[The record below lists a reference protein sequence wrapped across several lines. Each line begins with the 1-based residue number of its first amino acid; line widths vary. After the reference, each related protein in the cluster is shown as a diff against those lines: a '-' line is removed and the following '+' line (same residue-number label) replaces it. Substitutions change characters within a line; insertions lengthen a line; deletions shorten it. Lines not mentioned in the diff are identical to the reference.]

1 MKFLRIFLLF
11 LMPLALIPM
20 LSTDSYSQDPER
32 EDMDKEKPE
41 FEPLVIVIN
50 YPYQIW
56 SNDPTKI
63 HVTLFKPDFTPAY
76 GAKVTVN
83 GKFVGKAD
91 KHGVCIFDYV
101 PGSGES
107 HNLEASLKEGKKTY
121 KVFKNFACN
130 ARTVSFKADRLY
142 IYTDRGVY
150 NPGQEILVRAIAWQ
164 LKGEYTPIPKAEIQ
178 LLLQDTNGKVFSGE
192 YVTTNDFGVAATRL
206 ALPENMPEGDYDL
219 VVLFDQARE
228 TASIRIK
235 RFVPPIISIKHDLKR
250 YFTNS
255 QDKFEAKV
263 ELGYF
268 AGGTIKSSKLVFSV
282 LTLANEEIF
291 SKSYSSK
298 KPEYSISL
306 AAATLNKIR
315 NKLTLEAG
323 FKIKLVATDSYG
335 QSDEILWDITY
346 TARPYTAVLE
356 IDKDSYLEGE
366 LVQILAKVVDID
378 HQPAANIPLL
388 LEIPEIE
395 FKKESKTD
403 DKGVAV
409 LEFKMP
415 DHSVTATVK
424 SPIMEPVLASRTIP
438 FQARKPMI
446 SKASEPPKGAGSKT
460 SITVEFDDDYIPVE
474 KVVHVDMTD
483 VSGAL
488 VISTTIPVKKKAG
501 GYVAEGKVTA
511 PTWGTMLVNLYCC
524 AIHKDQQ
531 DKDLSPEVVGFIT
544 EGQHITFYPDREL
557 EIAVK
562 NFKPSVAP
570 GEEVTF
576 TVKVKGGKGEKCLG
590 IAIVDDAVISLLDPF
605 IKDPIDHFYH
615 PQVKVIST
623 GGAGVLTWPVVDRN
637 WGSPWRD
644 IAYTNWGW
652 KAPGGFVSAY
662 YGDAAEEGAPPPEA
676 VQSATGAY
684 DYYGEPANGEEYEEE
699 IMLEKS
705 ADMAA
710 PASIPKAAYKTKGG
724 EDDFD
729 GGYDNGGDEAKPKKT
744 IIIRTHFPETA
755 LWEPFV
761 MTRKGE
767 AAISLKI
774 PDALTTQKV
783 SVLATDKEGF
793 IGFLRKD
800 ITVTQ
805 PLYVR
810 SAFPATMTMGDEITV
825 QAVVKNLSKKTV
837 TCTAKLESDNLEIIG
852 SSKVKLSITK
862 QDAGVA
868 EWTIRAAVCGK
879 NEFTVSCETAD
890 FVDSEQKSIFVVP
903 AGEPKKQ
910 LVKGDIKGAKDARWT
925 ATFTADASAT
935 YRIVNLNVSMPNV
948 FPAFQ
953 AWWAFDTRPWY
964 SPWATAATAIMN
976 TAMLEYAEKMGGDK
990 KFTAII
996 KKELS
1001 EATTQLTYQQFPS
1014 GAWGWYFLADATAP
1028 SSVPI
1033 VGGENLY
1040 YTVYVLRALAEI
1052 RKAGMP
1058 VDDGVMLRAVD
1069 YVMKSRNKQG
1079 LWSSQGAYFWQVF
1092 NEETDQ
1098 AFSAEA
1104 FEVLM
1109 LTATV
1114 LPDAKKYDADFQ
1126 TLKNKMASILRERS
1140 QEPMT
1145 VASAV
1150 QGLAYWKEYRNDKTV
1165 DKLLNESIGYLVTLK
1180 RKGYW
1185 EPHWYHAYG
1194 GMVELN
1200 ARILELLASYDPDKY
1215 DAFLREGVTWLLSTR
1230 EAWGAWHNE
1239 IGTANAIRAL
1249 LKTGAFADEKRSEIA
1264 LKVNG
1269 KQIARVDVDPDDPFL
1284 SAAKLRYFEIT
1295 PWVKDGKNDVEV
1307 TYDGKLTA
1315 SVLLELQEWGIEKPE
1330 AEEVVDIKRLV
1341 PAEAAVGEPV
1351 TVTLKINSEKSVP
1364 IMTIEDHIPAN
1375 AQVDRASLDALKKDQ
1390 HISDYMIEGNKLY
1403 LVLVQVKGKKTIQ
1416 YKLKAT
1422 RSGNGLHAGT
1432 RVLDAASGDL
1442 LAMLVSTPFTVR

>member
-1 MKFLRIFLLF
+1 
-11 LMPLALIPM
+11 M
-20 LSTDSYSQDPER
+20 LSTDSYSQNPVR
-32 EDMDKEKPE
+32 EDMEKDKPE
-41 FEPLVIVIN
+41 FEPLVLVIN

-63 HVTLFKPDFTPAY
+63 HLTLFKPDFKPAY

-83 GKFVGKAD
+83 GKLVGKAD
-91 KHGVCIFDYV
+91 KNGVCIFDYV

-107 HNLEASLKEGKKTY
+107 HDLEAILKEGKKTY

-130 ARTVSFKADRLY
+130 SRTVSFKADRLY

-150 NPGQEILVRAIAWQ
+150 NPGQDILIRAIAWQ

-178 LLLQDTNGKVFSGE
+178 LLLQDKNGKVFSGE
-192 YVTTNDFGVAATRL
+192 NITTNDYGVAATQL
-206 ALPENMPEGDYDL
+206 SLPENMPEGDYEL
-219 VVLFDQARE
+219 VVLYEQVRE
-228 TASIRIK
+228 SASIRIK
-235 RFVPPIISIKHDLKR
+235 RFVPPIINIKHDLKR

-255 QDKFEAKV
+255 QKTFEAKV
-263 ELGYF
+263 DLSYF
-268 AGGTIKSSKLVFSV
+268 SGGEIKSSNLVFSV
-282 LTLANEEIF
+282 LTLNNEEVF
-291 SKSYSSK
+291 SKSYSAK
-298 KPEYSISL
+298 KPEYAISFGE
-306 AAATLNKIR
+306 TILNKIR
-315 NKLTLEAG
+315 STLTLESS
-323 FKIKLVATDSYG
+323 FKIKLLATDSYG
-335 QSDEILWDITY
+335 QSDEIIWDITY
-346 TARPYTAVLE
+346 TARPYSAVLE

-366 LVQILAKVVDID
+366 MVQILAKIVDID
-378 HQPAANIPLL
+378 NQPAVNIPLV
-388 LEIPEIE
+388 LEISEIE
-395 FKKESKTD
+395 LKKEAKTD
-403 DKGVAV
+403 EKGVAV

-415 DHSVTATVK
+415 DHTVTAIVK

-438 FQARKPMI
+438 FQARKPMV
-446 SKASEPPKGAGSKT
+446 SKASEPPKGAGTKT
-460 SITVEFDDDYIPVE
+460 SITVEFDKDYVPVE

-488 VISTTIPVKKKAG
+488 VISTTIPVKEKKS

-524 AIHKDQQ
+524 AIYKDQ
-531 DKDLSPEVVGFIT
+531 KGKELGPEVVGFIT

-557 EIAVK
+557 EISVK

-570 GEEVTF
+570 GE
-576 TVKVKGGKGEKCLG
+576 KVSFRVQVRGGKGEKCLG
-590 IAIVDDAVISLLDPF
+590 IALVDDAVISLLDPF

-652 KAPGGFVSAY
+652 KAPGGFVGY
-662 YGDAAEEGAPPPEA
+662 YDRDAEYEGAPPEA
-676 VQSATGAY
+676 TQSAEGAY
-684 DYYGEPANGEEYEEE
+684 YDDYDAGGIPANGEDELLMEKAEEAYPVSE
-699 IMLEKS
+699 
-705 ADMAA
+705 
-710 PASIPKAAYKTKGG
+710 PKAALKKGKTAADKLDGG
-724 EDDFD
+724 EE
-729 GGYDNGGDEAKPKKT
+729 NGDEEVPKKT

-755 LWEPFV
+755 LWEPLV
-761 MTRKGE
+761 MTKKGE
-767 AAISLKI
+767 AEITLKI
-774 PDALTTQKV
+774 PDALTTQKF
-783 SVLATDKEGF
+783 SVVATDMEGF

-810 SAFPATMTMGDEITV
+810 SAFPATMTLDDEITV
-825 QAVVKNLSKKTV
+825 QAVVKNLGNKSIS
-837 TCTAKLESDNLEIIG
+837 CTAKLESDDLDIIG
-852 SSKVKLSITK
+852 SNKVKLSIAK
-862 QDAGVA
+862 NDAAIA
-868 EWTIRAAVCGK
+868 EWTIRARACGK
-879 NEFTVSCETAD
+879 NEFTVSCETDD
-890 FVDSEQKSIFVVP
+890 FMDSEQKSIFVVP

-910 LVKGDIKGAKDARWT
+910 LVRGSIKGAKDAIWE
-925 ATFTADASAT
+925 ASFTTDDAAT
-935 YRIVNLNVSMPNV
+935 YLIVNLNVSMPNV

-976 TAMLEYAEKMGGDK
+976 TAMLEYATKMGGDA
-990 KFTAII
+990 KFIAII

-1001 EATTQLTYQQFPS
+1001 EATSQLTSQQFPS

-1052 RKAGMP
+1052 KKSGMP

-1069 YVMKSRNKQG
+1069 YIMKSRNKHG
-1079 LWSSQGAYFWQVF
+1079 LWSSKGAYFWQVF

-1098 AFSAEA
+1098 AFSAET

-1109 LTATV
+1109 LTAMV
-1114 LPDAKKYDADFQ
+1114 LPGANKYDAEFQ
-1126 TLKNKMASILRERS
+1126 ELKNAMVSILKERS
-1140 QEPMT
+1140 QEPM
-1145 VASAV
+1145 AIAAAV
-1150 QGLAYWKEYRNDKTV
+1150 QGLSYWKQYKSDKTI
-1165 DKLLNESIGYLVTLK
+1165 DKLLNESIAYLVTLK
-1180 RKGYW
+1180 RTGYW

-1200 ARILELLASYDPDKY
+1200 ARILELLATYDPDKY

-1249 LKTGAFADEKRSEIA
+1249 LKTGAFAEEKKSQIA
-1264 LKVNG
+1264 LVVNG
-1269 KQIARVDVDPDDPFL
+1269 KEVAEIDVDPKDPFL

-1295 PWVKDGKNDVEV
+1295 PWVKDGKNDVAV
-1307 TYDGKLTA
+1307 TYNGNLTA
-1315 SVLLELQEWGIEKPE
+1315 SVLLEIQEWGTKVPE
-1330 AEEVVDIKRLV
+1330 AKEVVEIKRLV
-1341 PAEAAVGEPV
+1341 PREATVGEPV
-1351 TVTLKINSEKSVP
+1351 KVTIKLNSKEMVP

-1375 AQVDRASLDALKKDQ
+1375 GEVDRASLDALKKAQ
-1390 HISDYMIEGNKLY
+1390 AISDYMIEGNKLY
-1403 LVLVQVKGKKTIQ
+1403 MVLVQVKGTKTIE

-1422 RSGNGLHAGT
+1422 RTGNALHAGT
-1432 RVLDAASGDL
+1432 RIIDAANGDL
-1442 LAMLVSTPFTVR
+1442 LAMLVSTPFTVK

>member
-1 MKFLRIFLLF
+1 
-11 LMPLALIPM
+11 M
-20 LSTDSYSQDPER
+20 LSSDSYSQAPEG
-32 EDMDKEKPE
+32 EIMEKDKSE
-41 FEPLVIVIN
+41 FEPLVLVID

-63 HVTLFKPDFTPAY
+63 HLTLFKPDFKPAY

-91 KHGVCIFDYV
+91 KNGVCIFDYI

-107 HNLEASLKEGKKTY
+107 HDLEATLKEGKKTY

-130 ARTVSFKADRLY
+130 SRTVSFKADRLY

-150 NPGQEILVRAIAWQ
+150 NPGQEILIRAIVWQ
-164 LKGEYTPIPKAEIQ
+164 LKGEYSPIPGADIQ
-178 LLLQDTNGKVFSGE
+178 LLLQDKNGKVYSGE

-206 ALPENMPEGDYDL
+206 SLPDNMPEGDYDL
-219 VVLFDQARE
+219 VVLYDQARE
-228 TASIRIK
+228 TASIRVK
-235 RFVPPIISIKHDLKR
+235 RFVPPIINIKHDLKR

-255 QDKFEAKV
+255 QKTFKARV
-263 ELGYF
+263 NLSYF
-268 AGGTIKSSKLVFSV
+268 AGGEIKSSKLVFSV
-282 LTLANEEIF
+282 LTLANEEVF
-291 SKSYSSK
+291 SKPYSSK
-298 KPEYSISL
+298 KPEYTISL
-306 AAATLNKIR
+306 DEATLNKIR
-315 NKLTLEAG
+315 KKLTLEAG
-323 FKIKLVATDSYG
+323 CKIILVATDSYG

-346 TARPYTAVLE
+346 TARPYSAVLE

-366 LVQILAKVVDID
+366 VVQMLAKVVDID
-378 HQPAANIPLL
+378 HQPATNIPLI
-388 LEIPEIE
+388 LEIADIE
-395 FKKESKTD
+395 LKKEVKTD
-403 DKGVAV
+403 DKGIAV

-415 DHSVTATVK
+415 GYTVTAVVR

-438 FQARKPMI
+438 FQERKPMI
-446 SKASEPPKGAGSKT
+446 SKASEPPKGAGKKT
-460 SITVEFDDDYIPVE
+460 SITVEFDKDYIPVE

-488 VISTTIPVKKKAG
+488 VISTTIPVKKKKD

-524 AIHKDQQ
+524 AIHKDQK
-531 DKDLSPEVVGFIT
+531 DKELGPEVVGFIT

-557 EIAVK
+557 EISVK

-570 GEEVTF
+570 GEKVSF
-576 TVKVKGGKGEKCLG
+576 KVQVKGGKGEKCLG
-590 IAIVDDAVISLLDPF
+590 VAIVDDAVISLLDPF

-652 KAPGGFVSAY
+652 KSPGGFVGY
-662 YGDAAEEGAPPPEA
+662 YDRDIEYEGAPPEA

-684 DYYGEPANGEEYEEE
+684 SDDAGIPANGEDEELL
-699 IMLEKS
+699 MEKAEEAYPVS
-705 ADMAA
+705 E
-710 PASIPKAAYKTKGG
+710 PKAAYKTKSAAA
-724 EDDFD
+724 DKL
-729 GGYDNGGDEAKPKKT
+729 NGGSENGDEETPKKT

-755 LWEPFV
+755 LWEPFIV
-761 MTRKGE
+761 TKKGE
-767 AAISLKI
+767 AEITLKI
-774 PDALTTQKV
+774 PDALTTQKF
-783 SVLATDKEGF
+783 SCIATDKEGF
-793 IGFLRKD
+793 IGFFRKD
-800 ITVTQ
+800 IAVTQ

-810 SAFPATMTMGDEITV
+810 SAFPATMTLGDELTV
-825 QAVVKNLSKKTV
+825 QAVVKNLSKKSIK
-837 TCTAKLESDNLEIIG
+837 CTAELESDELDIIG
-852 SSKVKLSITK
+852 SSRITLSIPK
-862 QDAGVA
+862 QDAAVA
-868 EWTIRAAVCGK
+868 EWTVRASTCGK
-879 NEFTVSCETAD
+879 NEFTVSCETED

-903 AGEPKKQ
+903 AGEPTKQ
-910 LVKGDIKGAKDARWT
+910 LVKGSIKGKKDAHWT
-925 ATFTADASAT
+925 ATFTADASAS
-935 YRIVNLNVSMPNV
+935 YRAVNLNVSMPNV

-976 TAMLEYAEKMGGDK
+976 TAMLEYATKMGGEE
-990 KFTAII
+990 KFITII

-1028 SSVPI
+1028 GSVPI

-1052 RKAGMP
+1052 KKSGMP
-1058 VDDGVMLRAVD
+1058 VDDGVMLRAVE
-1069 YVMKSRNKQG
+1069 YIMKNRNKEG
-1079 LWSSQGAYFWQVF
+1079 LWSSKGAYFWQVF

-1098 AFSAEA
+1098 AFSAET

-1109 LTATV
+1109 LTARV
-1114 LPDAKKYDADFQ
+1114 LPGANTYDAEFLK
-1126 TLKNKMASILRERS
+1126 LKNAMVSILKERS

-1145 VASAV
+1145 VAAAV
-1150 QGLAYWKEYRNDKTV
+1150 QGLAYWKEYKKDNTV
-1165 DKLLNESIGYLVTLK
+1165 EKLLNESINYLVTLK
-1180 RKGYW
+1180 RQGYW

-1200 ARILELLASYDPDKY
+1200 ARILDLLATYNPEKY
-1215 DAFLREGVTWLLSTR
+1215 DAYLREGVTWLLSTR

-1249 LKTGAFADEKRSEIA
+1249 LKTGAFAEEKKSQIA

-1269 KQIARVDVDPDDPFL
+1269 KEVTRIDVDPDDPFL

-1307 TYDGKLTA
+1307 TYNGNLTA
-1315 SVLLELQEWGIEKPE
+1315 SVFLELQEWGIEAPE
-1330 AEEVVDIKRLV
+1330 GEEVVEIKRLA
-1341 PAEAAVGEPV
+1341 PAEAVVGEPV
-1351 TVTLKINSEKSVP
+1351 TVTLKLNSKKMVP
-1364 IMTIEDHIPAN
+1364 IMTVEDHIPAN
-1375 AQVDRASLDALKKDQ
+1375 AQVDRASLDALKRDKR
-1390 HISDYMIEGNKLY
+1390 ISDYLIEGSKLY
-1403 LVLVQVKGKKTIQ
+1403 LVLVQVDGKKTIQ

-1422 RSGNGLHAGT
+1422 REGNGLHAGT
-1432 RVLDAASGDL
+1432 RVLDAANGDL
-1442 LAMLVSTPFTVR
+1442 LAMLVSTAFTVR